1 MNKLISFLQNII
13 NTGVIG
19 IKEPEEIK
27 RIRLSN
33 LVTLTV
39 FITGTPFAF
48 LFYFYGTKLS
58 GIVLMTY
65 ILAFMLVLKLN
76 QSNRFQLARMV
87 MILLL
92 NVAVIHFA
100 LWYGEDSGLHRMLI
114 PFACVPFLI
123 FRRTDVWP
131 IAIGTFLSLGGFLL
145 IDFVPYTPLNALD
158 ANNAHIIYYAIT
170 TVAMLWLLLEM
181 LYLSNQNHI
190 AISNLTH
197 QRKNQTAAIV
207 HAQEQERRRTA
218 RDLHD
223 SLGQLLSTM
232 KVYYERFPDQ
242 PHSIAPNMMALI
254 DQAVSEIRSISFNLM
269 PQILESK
276 GLEPALQELI
286 NKVRQTV
293 DFNVFLY
300 IRDMELLPMKM
311 ELQFN
316 IYRVVQESMTNIIK
330 HAHAKEVNIH
340 LINTNEELTITIE
353 DDGVGFN
360 PEEGVQKRSGLQH
373 IAARIEW
380 CDGKFEIDSGAKIGT
395 TLIIVIPHLPHAT
408 VLEK

>member
-13 NTGVIG
+13 NTGVIT

-48 LFYFYGTKLS
+48 LFYFYGTPLS
-58 GIVLMTY
+58 WIVLATY
-65 ILAFMLVLKLN
+65 ILAFALVLKLN
-76 QSNRFQLARMV
+76 QIRRFQLARMV
-87 MILLL
+87 MTLLM

-100 LWYGEDSGLHRMLI
+100 FWYGEGSGLHHMLI
-114 PFACVPFLI
+114 PFACVPFLV
-123 FRRTDVWP
+123 FRRTDIWP
-131 IAIGTFLSLGGFLL
+131 IALGVFLSLGGFLL
-145 IDFVPYTPLNALD
+145 IDFVPYTPINALD
-158 ANNAHIIYYAIT
+158 AKSELVIYYAIT
-170 TVAMLWLLLEM
+170 TMAMLWLLLEM

-242 PHSIAPNMMALI
+242 PHSVAPNMMELI

-276 GLEPALQELI
+276 GLEPALNELI

-293 DFNVFLY
+293 DFEVFLY
-300 IRDMELLPMKM
+300 IRDIEQIPMKM

-316 IYRVVQESMTNIIK
+316 IYRVVQESIANIIK
-330 HAHAKEVNIH
+330 HAKAKEVNIH
-340 LINTNEELTITIE
+340 VINTNNELTITIE

-360 PEEGVQKRSGLQH
+360 PEEGVEKRSGLHH

-380 CDGKFEIDSGAKIGT
+380 CDGKFEIDSGTKIGT
-395 TLIIVIPHLPHAT
+395 TLIIVLPLVKHGA
-408 VLEK
+408 V